1 MAYSLYN
8 THAYLLQLTQLSTL
22 TDQYCQL
29 QKTLLRMLQVTWG
42 SNHSIPDH
50 LESFNQCL
58 LCHGMSLW
66 LTLANKLILEYVQ
79 IELKKQDAGKIRLH
93 NSHDTYSVGM

>member
-1 MAYSLYN
+1 M
-8 THAYLLQLTQLSTL
+8 HFQLTQLSTL

-29 QKTLLRMLQVTWG
+29 QKTLLRMLQATWG

-50 LESFNQCL
+50 LESSNRCL

-79 IELKKQDAGKIRLH
+79 IELKKQDAGE
-93 NSHDTYSVGM
+93 